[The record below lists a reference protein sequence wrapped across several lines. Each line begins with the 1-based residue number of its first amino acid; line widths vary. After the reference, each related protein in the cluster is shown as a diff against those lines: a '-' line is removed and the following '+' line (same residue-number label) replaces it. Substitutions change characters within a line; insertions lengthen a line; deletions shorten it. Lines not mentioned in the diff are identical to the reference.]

1 MTDTE
6 KAARKA
12 QKSRDAQGAPGAR
25 DERRP
30 AGELEAAVMAALWAA
45 DAPLTPGQVQ
55 AELAAGLARTTVT
68 TILTRLHD
76 KHVVGRTRRGRGY
89 AYFPVQDAPGLT
101 ARRMHG
107 ELDRNDDRP
116 TVLARF
122 VDQLSPADGLLL
134 RRLLEDADLTDAGSP
149 ETPSGP

>member
-1 MTDTE
+1 MTDE
-6 KAARKA
+6 K
-12 QKSRDAQGAPGAR
+12 

-45 DAPLTPGQVQ
+45 DAPLTPGRVQ
-55 AELAAGLARTTVT
+55 LELGVGLARTTVT
-68 TILTRLHD
+68 TILSRLHD
-76 KHVVGRTRRGRGY
+76 KGMVGRERQGRGY

-107 ELDRNDDRP
+107 ELARDTDRE

-122 VDQLSPADGLLL
+122 VAQLSADDEQVL
-134 RRLLEDADLTDAGSP
+134 RRLLEA
-149 ETPSGP
+149 EER